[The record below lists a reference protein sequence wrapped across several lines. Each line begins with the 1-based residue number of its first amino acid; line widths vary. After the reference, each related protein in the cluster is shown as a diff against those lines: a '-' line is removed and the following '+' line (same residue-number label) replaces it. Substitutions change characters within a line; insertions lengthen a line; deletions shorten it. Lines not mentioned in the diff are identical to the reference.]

1 MVFKIILMIEGNFY
15 KRGIIFL
22 IFLIYL
28 RMIPSIIPTL
38 QIKPEESNKL
48 F

>member
-1 MVFKIILMIEGNFY
+1 MVLKITLMIEENFQ

-28 RMIPSIIPTL
+28 RMMPSINPTL
-38 QIKPEESNKL
+38 QIKPEESK
-48 F
+48 